1 MYINCAMSQMVSDDG
16 IVDVRMLYVDSR
28 QLRMIGG
35 GSIDL
40 STETYDMR
48 LAPRPRGSR
57 IFAHNIDLLLTGSI
71 MNPEYSTTGAARTV
85 ATKYGK
91 FALLGPAGLLIPSGR
106 SQKHPCA
113 GSLQEYRE
121 SQETSEGEQ

>member
-1 MYINCAMSQMVSDDG
+1 MCCYLDA
-16 IVDVRMLYVDSR
+16 R

-35 GSIDL
+35 GTIDL
-40 STETYDMR
+40 RNETYDMR
-48 LAPRPRGSR
+48 LQPRPRGTR

-71 MNPEYSTTGAARTV
+71 TDPQYSTTGAARTV

-91 FALLGPAGLLIPSGR
+91 FALLGPAGLLLPSER
-106 SQKHPCA
+106 SKKHPCA

-121 SQETSEGEQ
+121 KQEAMEDQQ